1 MTHFAGGRV
10 SAVLRAG
17 STLVL
22 GLALAVYASYAPA
35 QGKDA
40 NATPATPK
48 KVCKHETCWGAVGF
62 GPGQSKGY
70 AYWYG
75 SAEKAIE
82 RVGRACPG
90 CKVVKTFANECGSLA
105 VAGGD
110 QWGFGK
116 GPNKDEARTAAMMAC
131 KANGGANC
139 TVRVWGCSRKRN
151 PS

>member
-1 MTHFAGGRV
+1 MRHFARRCV
-10 SAVLRAG
+10 SAISRAG

-22 GLALAVYASYAPA
+22 GLALAGYTSYATA

-40 NATPATPK
+40 SAAPAAPQ

-62 GPGQSKGY
+62 GPGELKGY

-75 SAEKAIE
+75 SAEEAIG
-82 RVGRACPG
+82 RVERACPA

-116 GPNKDEARTAAMMAC
+116 GPNNDEARTAAMLAC

-139 TVRVWGCSRKRN
+139 TVRVWACSRKPR